1 MWPKKFQEW
10 ETNITYFILVL
21 QGQWEK
27 KSVISDSTFNT
38 HAWIELKQPNRIC
51 FSKSLNFN
59 LQSIFLEKATSC
71 LSCRT
76 SNLLSIYLMI
86 SSPNDLPV
94 MWIVAVIQ
102 HLQ

>member
-38 HAWIELKQPNRIC
+38 HA
-51 FSKSLNFN
+51 
-59 LQSIFLEKATSC
+59 
-71 LSCRT
+71 
-76 SNLLSIYLMI
+76 
-86 SSPNDLPV
+86 
-94 MWIVAVIQ
+94 
-102 HLQ
+102 